1 MLQSYNF
8 IFGCNGAGEKLPLV
22 LGFRSQKVEAG
33 KPVVIKYRKYNSLFV
48 GSQPCLIVI
57 YNKADTKV
65 LSKMFRVEVLEKTLQ
80 EKQGNLQPGESFVD
94 FEDGGAHEHLE
105 DLENSHYLAN
115 QKAKRTVQVKT
126 HVNLTQKTSI
136 PDRLPLFK
144 MIKKPQHYLN
154 KLTMVQYQR
163 FVAEMTK
170 DLDSVF
176 AHYFVKKKRARYME
190 ALALLFNVILPSL
203 TSYEIVKEWGRLG
216 VFPLSFEATME
227 LCEEKVSD
235 QVIQDCKA
243 NWPEFVQEVIRTGTL
258 SDATMDRV
266 LGQSDDNLDDVAL
279 RSQRVVIIT
288 HKETINRTMERIQ
301 KPIREAEEKA
311 KLAGEA
317 KAQRELDQKA
327 AADAKLQR
335 QEERV

>member
-1 MLQSYNF
+1 
-8 IFGCNGAGEKLPLV
+8 
-22 LGFRSQKVEAG
+22 
-33 KPVVIKYRKYNSLFV
+33 
-48 GSQPCLIVI
+48 
-57 YNKADTKV
+57 
-65 LSKMFRVEVLEKTLQ
+65 
-80 EKQGNLQPGESFVD
+80 
-94 FEDGGAHEHLE
+94 
-105 DLENSHYLAN
+105 
-115 QKAKRTVQVKT
+115 
-126 HVNLTQKTSI
+126 
-136 PDRLPLFK
+136 
-144 MIKKPQHYLN
+144 
-154 KLTMVQYQR
+154 
-163 FVAEMTK
+163 MTK